1 MDNANAAAPGSTPD
15 QDKAAKDRD
24 AAFERGT
31 VVGFAQAACTS
42 LTMSITHMSAIQEQ
56 MRLRDDERA
65 KALKMYRDYELYS
78 SGSLREILHKLQET
92 IDKDSD
98 FLVNE
103 HERHEEDM
111 KAMNV
116 KLDEMKK
123 KLEQQ
128 ALSGH

>member
-1 MDNANAAAPGSTPD
+1 
-15 QDKAAKDRD
+15 
-24 AAFERGT
+24 
-31 VVGFAQAACTS
+31 
-42 LTMSITHMSAIQEQ
+42 MSAIQEQ
-56 MRLRDDERA
+56 MRFRNDERA
-65 KALKMYRDYELYS
+65 KALKMYRDYGLYS
-78 SGSLREILHKLQET
+78 SGSLREILHKLEEI

>member
-1 MDNANAAAPGSTPD
+1 
-15 QDKAAKDRD
+15 
-24 AAFERGT
+24 
-31 VVGFAQAACTS
+31 
-42 LTMSITHMSAIQEQ
+42 MSAIQEQ